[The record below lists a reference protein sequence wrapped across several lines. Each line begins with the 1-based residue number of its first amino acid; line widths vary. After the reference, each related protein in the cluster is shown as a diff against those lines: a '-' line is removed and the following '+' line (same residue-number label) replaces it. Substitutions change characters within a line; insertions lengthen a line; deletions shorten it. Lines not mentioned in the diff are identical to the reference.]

1 MRPSVLLVL
10 AAVLSMAGSVAV
22 ADTTPATHYRW
33 TDSAGVVHFGDTIPS
48 SALAGGYDIV
58 DDKGLV
64 VRHVGRE
71 LTPAERKAAALAA
84 AKAAATRRD
93 AQQQKLED
101 AQLLSAYP
109 TAKSLAD
116 SQQGQLLQM
125 QTQITTLEGNLRNQE
140 ASLTEL
146 LAHAADLE
154 HNKQTIPPY
163 VHTRIAD
170 QRQTVNSERAALAQQ
185 RVDLANAKVRFA
197 AQLDHYRK
205 LRARYGGGGDSD
217 SSDGSSP

>member
-10 AAVLSMAGSVAV
+10 AAVLSMAGSVAA

-33 TDSAGVVHFGDTIPS
+33 TDTAGVVHFGDTIPS

-64 VRHVGRE
+64 VRHIGRE
-71 LTPAERKAAALAA
+71 LTPAERKAAELAA
-84 AKAAATRRD
+84 AKAAAAKRD
-93 AQQQKLED
+93 AQQQSIED

-109 TAKSLAD
+109 TDKSLEE

-125 QTQITTLEGNLRNQE
+125 RAQIATLESNLNNQE

-154 HNKQTIPPY
+154 HSKRPIPPY
-163 VHTRIAD
+163 IHTRIAD

-185 RVDLANAKVRFA
+185 RADLAQAKLKFA

-205 LRARYGGGGDSD
+205 LRARYGGGGND
-217 SSDGSSP
+217 PNP